1 MGTRYELIK
10 ELDNDPRFFG
20 LLQKGMLSLS
30 ILDRKCYYEK
40 YLSELKTNKKV
51 QAVSNAAEEYRVSER
66 TIYNAIKF
74 MEN

>member
-51 QAVSNAAEEYRVSER
+51 SYFVPEFN
-66 TIYNAIKF
+66 
-74 MEN
+74 